1 MLLKTLAIGLF
12 AVLATA
18 LPTSSLDKRA
28 NVAVTSSSNLVKY
41 ANYAAAAYN
50 NHKVNTW
57 NCKVACKQ
65 KATAG
70 TKVAGY
76 WDYPSVGNKGYIA
89 VNSKTKEIIVAY
101 RGTKTAL
108 GWVTN
113 VQATKDNWPSG
124 VKGSEV
130 HSGFLKAYKKS
141 QKFVRKSIDKL
152 AKKYPTYKVVF
163 VGHSLGGALASLTA
177 ADVAKSTP
185 ELTERMHLYTYGQ
198 PRVGTQEFASWMNKR
213 GFPIYRVTYK
223 QDAVPHS
230 PPLAMG
236 FRHFNQEVWY
246 NLAGDIKWCGATTEN
261 KKCQNSV
268 KPQDFSKDDHSKYPG
283 FEY

>member
-1 MLLKTLAIGLF
+1 MLFKSLVVGFFAALA
-12 AVLATA
+12 VA
-18 LPTSSLDKRA
+18 LPASSLDKRA
-28 NVAVTSSSNLVKY
+28 NVYTTSSANLVKY

-50 NHKVNTW
+50 NHKVNSW
-57 NCKVACKQ
+57 SCSVACKTEG
-65 KATAG
+65 TAG
-70 TKVAGY
+70 TNVAGY

-113 VQATKDNWPSG
+113 AQITKDNWPSG
-124 VKGSEV
+124 VGGSEV

-141 QKFVRKSIDKL
+141 QSFVLKSVNKL
-152 AKKYPTYKVVF
+152 AN
-163 VGHSLGGALASLTA
+163 
-177 ADVAKSTP
+177 
-185 ELTERMHLYTYGQ
+185 RMNLYTYGQ
-198 PRVGTQEFASWMNKR
+198 PRVGTQEFATWMNNR

-230 PPLAMG
+230 PPLVLG

-246 NLAGDIKWCGATTEN
+246 QLSGAIRWCGSVTEN

-268 KPQDFSKDDHSKYPG
+268 KAKDFSKADHSKYPG
-283 FEY
+283 FDY